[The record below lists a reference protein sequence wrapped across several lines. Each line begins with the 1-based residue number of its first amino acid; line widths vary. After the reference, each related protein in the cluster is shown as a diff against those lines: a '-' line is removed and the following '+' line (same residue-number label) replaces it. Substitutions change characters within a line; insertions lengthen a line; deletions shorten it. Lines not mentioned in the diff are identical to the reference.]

1 MSFPAEIPRQHIG
14 NPLIVVDNKEVKTL
28 RLDATHSEE
37 FVPQAHLDASSTDY
51 SAGQS
56 FSYLFGRCVRRS
68 SLMVDR
74 PK

>member
-1 MSFPAEIPRQHIG
+1 MSFPAEIPRQHFG

-28 RLDATHSEE
+28 RLDAAHSEE
-37 FVPQAHLDASSTDY
+37 FVPQAQLDASSTDH
-51 SAGQS
+51 SAGRS
-56 FSYLFGRCVRRS
+56 FSSLFERCVRQS